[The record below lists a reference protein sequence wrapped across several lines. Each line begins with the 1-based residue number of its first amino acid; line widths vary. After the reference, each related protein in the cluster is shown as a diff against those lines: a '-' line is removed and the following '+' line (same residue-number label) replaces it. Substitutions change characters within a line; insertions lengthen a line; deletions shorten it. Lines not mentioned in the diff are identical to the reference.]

1 MPMRNWPSIALLV
14 VLASA
19 LPGIA
24 QAVEFGS
31 QEGAAPTGTSP
42 SGFVGVPG
50 PSSYA
55 PERYQAFPP
64 SAAVQ
69 NRHAQPARR
78 PLNRADSSLRRRGRT
93 EEPGWPPRSALAYD
107 CHGKP
112 AQPAWRPRAE
122 HAR

>member
-31 QEGAAPTGTSP
+31 QGGAAPTGTSP

-69 NRHAQPARR
+69 NPSCSACSSSAQP
-78 PLNRADSSLRRRGRT
+78 RGQQ
-93 EEPGWPPRSALAYD
+93 
-107 CHGKP
+107 P
-112 AQPAWRPRAE
+112 AQTGP
-122 HAR
+122 H